1 MTNGAFKMA
10 SWTHDAEIVM
20 VPNENYYDASSIT
33 LEKLTFKLMDDANAQ
48 LTAFKNGDLDY
59 MQNPPPDEMA
69 TLLTD
74 GTVIP
79 GDYLGSYY
87 ACFNNTKEP
96 FNDPLVRKAFS
107 LAIDRNY
114 IVEQVTQAGE
124 IAADAWVPVSV
135 VDAEGTSGDDFRTV
149 GGSYWSVS
157 KDDYEAN
164 CEEARNAWPRPVM
177 RTAWASPRPPTCTTP
192 TTSTRPWPRPSSP
205 CGRTSWAL
213 RSL

>member
-1 MTNGAFKMA
+1 
-10 SWTHDAEIVM
+10 M

-87 ACFNNTKEP
+87 ACSTTP
-96 FNDPLVRKAFS
+96 RSPSTIPWCARLSPWLSTATH
-107 LAIDRNY
+107 

-124 IAADAWVPVSV
+124 VAADAWVP
-135 VDAEGTSGDDFRTV
+135 
-149 GGSYWSVS
+149 
-157 KDDYEAN
+157 
-164 CEEARNAWPRPVM
+164 
-177 RTAWASPRPPTCTTP
+177 
-192 TTSTRPWPRPSSP
+192 
-205 CGRTSWAL
+205 
-213 RSL
+213 

>member
-79 GDYLGSYY
+79 GDYL
-87 ACFNNTKEP
+87 
-96 FNDPLVRKAFS
+96 
-107 LAIDRNY
+107 
-114 IVEQVTQAGE
+114 
-124 IAADAWVPVSV
+124 AA
-135 VDAEGTSGDDFRTV
+135 
-149 GGSYWSVS
+149 
-157 KDDYEAN
+157 
-164 CEEARNAWPRPVM
+164 
-177 RTAWASPRPPTCTTP
+177 TTP
-192 TTSTRPWPRPSSP
+192 ASTTPRSPSTIPWCARLSPWLSTATTSWSK
-205 CGRTSWAL
+205 
-213 RSL
+213 